1 MCSRPFRNRF
11 IALFIALKLAATC
24 TMRPPL
30 FAVTIFK
37 GAAGGMLP
45 DTQEEFDVVQSSVGE
60 LLKGWLYL
68 HFREYFTL

>member
-1 MCSRPFRNRF
+1 
-11 IALFIALKLAATC
+11 
-24 TMRPPL
+24 MRPPL